1 MTEGDAAQQA
11 NKPSGRER
19 LRSSVRFLSALKYP
33 HYRRFWLGNLASVS
47 GLQMMWVAQGWLLYD
62 ITGSALYLGY
72 AGLAAAAPAIIL
84 NLVGG
89 VFADKVDQRRLI
101 VWIQV
106 LSAVTVFVLTALI
119 ALDLVR
125 VWHVLASA
133 FLTGAFQAFS
143 NPARQAIFP
152 HLIDRKDLMN
162 AVSLNSVVWQG
173 TRIVAPA
180 AGGLLIAVAGT
191 GVTFF
196 VCASSFLL
204 FALAVMRLPVPPITR
219 QPAGGLFADM
229 GEGMAF
235 IWRNNLFTFLI
246 GMTFFNSF
254 FGMAS
259 VQLLPVFASKVLD
272 LGASG
277 LGLLYSVSGIGAL
290 LGIFVVGS
298 LGDFKH
304 KGMLIIGGGALY
316 GASLI
321 LFAFSTW
328 IALSMGAM
336 FLTGIFNSIYM
347 ISVQS
352 TLQMQ
357 VPDQL
362 RGRVMGVFGMTW
374 NFGPLGALQ
383 AGALASAF
391 SPAVAVAVGGAA
403 VIAFTLSVAA
413 SNANLRRLAPTPTL
427 SRV

>member
-1 MTEGDAAQQA
+1 MTEGDAEQQA
-11 NKPSGRER
+11 SKPSGMER

-47 GLQMMWVAQGWLLYD
+47 GFQMMWVAQGWLVYD

-106 LSAVTVFVLTALI
+106 LSAATVYVLTALI
-119 ALDLVR
+119 AFDLVR
-125 VWHVLASA
+125 VWHVLAAA
-133 FLTGAFQAFS
+133 FLTGAFQSFS

-180 AGGLLIAVAGT
+180 AGGLLIAFAGT

-204 FALAVMRLPVPPITR
+204 LALAVMRLPVPPITR
-219 QPAGGLFADM
+219 QRAGGLFADM

-259 VQLLPVFASKVLD
+259 VQLLPVFARSVLD

-277 LGLLYSVSGIGAL
+277 LGMLYSVSGVGAL

-316 GASLI
+316 GASLV

-328 IALSMGAM
+328 LALSMGAM

-374 NFGPLGALQ
+374 NLGPLGALQ

-413 SNANLRRLAPTPTL
+413 SNANVRRLAPTPTL